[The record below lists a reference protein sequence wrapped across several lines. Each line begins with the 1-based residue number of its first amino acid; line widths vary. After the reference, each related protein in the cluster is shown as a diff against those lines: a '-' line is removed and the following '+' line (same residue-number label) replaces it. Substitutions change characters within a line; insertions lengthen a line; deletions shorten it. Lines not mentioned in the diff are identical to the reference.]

1 MSDWNSHLF
10 LFAFSSMALFQ
21 SSGRRLALSVW
32 GHGRLV
38 PTAGVE
44 PCGCGPACPVETPA
58 AGLAAPTPCW
68 ALCTWE
74 AWAATPWPVHSCCG
88 RPESAQ
94 KTSPWASSACRPANP
109 LGALPGAEARTWGR
123 QFSRNSLGWGGQSPA
138 ALSSCGH
145 SLLRP
150 ERMEAP
156 GPGCAGPQG
165 HPAPS
170 RPRAGPN
177 SPRAQSPPVSLGC
190 LRVSQLPAR
199 WTYPIRRVLALPS
212 QSPRF
217 PSLWGG
223 GGGMDL

>member
-1 MSDWNSHLF
+1 M
-10 LFAFSSMALFQ
+10 
-21 SSGRRLALSVW
+21 
-32 GHGRLV
+32 

-44 PCGCGPACPVETPA
+44 PCGCGPVCPVETPA
-58 AGLAAPTPCW
+58 AGLAAPMPCW

-74 AWAATPWPVHSCCG
+74 AWATTPWPVHSCCG

-109 LGALPGAEARTWGR
+109 LGALPGAEVRTWGR

-145 SLLRP
+145 SLLRS

-156 GPGCAGPQG
+156 GPGCAGPRG

-170 RPRAGPN
+170 RPRAGPI
-177 SPRAQSPPVSLGC
+177 PPG
-190 LRVSQLPAR
+190 LR
-199 WTYPIRRVLALPS
+199 ALPS
-212 QSPRF
+212 PWGVSGSPSFLPAGRTPSVGFLPF
-217 PSLWGG
+217 PLRAQAFPASGG
-223 GGGMDL
+223 EEGAWICRKDTAIASH